1 MRKSLPI
8 LALVFL
14 SGAIS
19 VFGQGPVQPYNP
31 PDPMATIS
39 LDVARMSRS
48 VDALTKAMRD
58 FVDKFEKVGGI
69 TFNEKQQKL
78 ILGMEL
84 LQKAE
89 ARLGTLQQSQI
100 LLVEKL
106 NETRGKLAQNE
117 IDSRPRNI
125 ERSFAMEGT
134 TELVELREN
143 KVAKLQAE
151 RQQLM
156 VLARQIESNLAETSE
171 AVRDAQGMVNRLRRQ
186 YLPQIE
192 REIFENIKDN

>member
-1 MRKSLPI
+1 MTKSSLLVVALF
-8 LALVFL
+8 LAC
-14 SGAIS
+14 SIGAS
-19 VFGQGPVQPYNP
+19 AQVNA
-31 PDPMATIS
+31 PDPMNVIS
-39 LDVARMSRS
+39 FEVTKMSRS

-89 ARLGTLQQSQI
+89 ARFATLQQAQI
-100 LLVEKL
+100 VLVEKL

-125 ERSFAMEGT
+125 DRSFALEGT

-143 KVAKLQAE
+143 KVAKLQSE
-151 RQQLM
+151 RQQLT
-156 VLARQIESNLAETSE
+156 VLARQIESNLADTTE
-171 AVRDAQGMVNRLRRQ
+171 AVRDAQGLVNRLRRQ

-192 REIFENIKDN
+192 REIFENIRDN